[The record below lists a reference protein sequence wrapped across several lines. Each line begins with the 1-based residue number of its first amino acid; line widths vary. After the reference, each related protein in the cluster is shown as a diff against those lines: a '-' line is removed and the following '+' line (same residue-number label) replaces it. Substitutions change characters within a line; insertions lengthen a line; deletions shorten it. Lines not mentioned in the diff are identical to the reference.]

1 MRNKLSEFIIEIIIF
16 FIGSFIS
23 IIGLV
28 IPDGEGVVFS
38 GIAFVITL
46 STDIVIISIKYY
58 IKAIID
64 NRNLQIEK
72 MVTSFF
78 NCCFENMLH
87 NDVIDERWREKTKQT
102 LDEFTE
108 RMQGLYGGVLLLKND
123 EIFFYQNELIKKTQ
137 KSLDAIHIANS
148 VESLELWDP
157 ERSENS
163 KFKRASFYACK
174 ELEKSVKKRR
184 LFIID
189 KQLETDN
196 KDLIN
201 RVVCSQTKD
210 LNFEVKKIYIEDL
223 RRGYKM
229 PYDIIISDN
238 IEAIEIMMRFNK
250 VESAYSYIN
259 KDKVKRAV
267 SEFQRLWDIADG
279 FERKKQGKRY
289 IKKENMWAKVLNKS
303 LVNTKKIKLKRG
315 EL

>member
-87 NDVIDERWREKTKQT
+87 NDVIDERWREKAKQT

-157 ERSENS
+157 ERTENS

-189 KQLETDN
+189 KQLETDS

-201 RVVCSQTKD
+201 RVVSSQTKD

-279 FERKKQGKRY
+279 FERKKVYKKGKY
-289 IKKENMWAKVLNKS
+289 VGKSIK
-303 LVNTKKIKLKRG
+303 
-315 EL
+315 